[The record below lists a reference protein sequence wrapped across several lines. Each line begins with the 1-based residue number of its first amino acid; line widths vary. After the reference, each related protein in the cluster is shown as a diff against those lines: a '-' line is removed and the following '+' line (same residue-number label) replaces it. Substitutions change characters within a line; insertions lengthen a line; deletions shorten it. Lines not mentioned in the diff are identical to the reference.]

1 MQVEV
6 YDTYFQ
12 SLNIRLEKIGSE
24 NNFIWQSQCIFQRKL
39 YTPPAQH
46 YHDIKIY
53 HMYMYR
59 YFYSRFTYRRCCQ
72 KLCKME
78 ILQFLVSKWF
88 KNRIIYIYM
97 IYFFI
102 SWIFPTILNYLF
114 LNLKYFFLFSS
125 YKIQYI
131 RSLISPFLKSDSL
144 FFTFSFSFR
153 LLLLSRHIFYRW
165 PTWNSGADVD
175 HIWSVGCSL

>member
-24 NNFIWQSQCIFQRKL
+24 NNFIWQSQCIFQWKL

-53 HMYMYR
+53 L
-59 YFYSRFTYRRCCQ
+59 F
-72 KLCKME
+72 
-78 ILQFLVSKWF
+78 
-88 KNRIIYIYM
+88 IY
-97 IYFFI
+97 
-102 SWIFPTILNYLF
+102 FPTILNDLF

-131 RSLISPFLKSDSL
+131 RSLISPFFKSDSL
-144 FFTFSFSFR
+144 FFTSSFSFR